1 MAIKIVV
8 DSSIDLNDEIL
19 KTLDVEVVPL
29 TVSFGDDSYLDRV
42 ELTPEEF
49 YERMG
54 REKELPETCR

>member
-42 ELTPEEF
+42 ELGLTPQLW
-49 YERMG
+49 RISA
-54 REKELPETCR
+54 